1 MTSSEYLC
9 FSLVSV
15 GCVVSS
21 LGWHRF
27 PPPSTT
33 HWCRCTRI
41 YPPLAPIESAKLL
54 DFYQSRINKIS
65 IAEPIEDLSV
75 IIVFS
80 IYLLIMEDWT
90 YSAPE
95 LGVNEFSRPF
105 PLENIR
111 VVLIC
116 SSWLTYFYLILH
128 LINYRERENKEN
140 KIERYFT
147 EFLPSQK
154 TNLRMSLSI
163 SYNKN
168 YVTSTF
174 NTVRKEIIL
183 IR

>member
-1 MTSSEYLC
+1 MQQRA
-9 FSLVSV
+9 
-15 GCVVSS
+15 
-21 LGWHRF
+21 H
-27 PPPSTT
+27 
-33 HWCRCTRI
+33 
-41 YPPLAPIESAKLL
+41 A
-54 DFYQSRINKIS
+54 
-65 IAEPIEDLSV
+65 
-75 IIVFS
+75 
-80 IYLLIMEDWT
+80 
-90 YSAPE
+90 APE
-95 LGVNEFSRPF
+95 LGVDEFSRPF

-111 VVLIC
+111 VVVLIC
-116 SSWLTYFYLILH
+116 SSLLTYFYLILH

-174 NTVRKEIIL
+174 NTVRKEIKL